1 MAGLIV
7 PATSGIKAMAN
18 DADTVELP
26 PHLATGLDEIASRTG
41 RSRSELM
48 IEAVAEFLDVQ
59 RWQIEGIEE
68 AIRED
73 DSGLPGIPHE
83 QVKAW
88 VESWDTDEEL
98 PPPA

>member
-1 MAGLIV
+1 
-7 PATSGIKAMAN
+7 
-18 DADTVELP
+18 
-26 PHLATGLDEIASRTG
+26 
-41 RSRSELM
+41 M

-83 QVKAW
+83 RVKAW

-98 PPPA
+98 PPP